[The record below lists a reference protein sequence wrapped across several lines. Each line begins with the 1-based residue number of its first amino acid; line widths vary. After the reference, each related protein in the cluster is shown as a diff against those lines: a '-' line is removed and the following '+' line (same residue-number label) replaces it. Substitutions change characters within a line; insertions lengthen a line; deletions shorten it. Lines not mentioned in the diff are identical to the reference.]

1 MLLTRGARAVKSVTA
16 TLEEADAAGLR
27 IASAAPGPDGPGELQ
42 VTTAPGPGENDQ
54 VIETGGAR
62 IYLEPQ
68 AAAFLDDK
76 ILDAA
81 RRAGEGPVLPGHAG
95 HRPGVPAARRP
106 ARLAVNG

>member
-1 MLLTRGARAVKSVTA
+1 MLVPTEAAARAVKSVTA

-76 ILDAA
+76 ILDARPDAQGKA
-81 RRAGEGPVLPGHAG
+81 RFSLGMQGTGRAYQQRGGQPG
-95 HRPGVPAARRP
+95 
-106 ARLAVNG
+106 